1 MRSVFLSI
9 LALAT
14 IAGCFPG
21 AISQEPARAKQ
32 LFAEIQNEKTSDAAA
47 AQLLKDARENP
58 ETLHYLAAHLPA
70 RIGAPERGEGW
81 VNFIRLAGELKIE
94 QAAPALASLLT
105 KSDTMGGDGA
115 VTFTRLVK
123 LELDPPG
130 KALAQI
136 GDPAIPAIEKVFENG
151 DRTAR
156 FRAVYV
162 LQNIGSTKSNEALR
176 RQLDVEK
183 DPNIQRVIGSSMK

>member
-1 MRSVFLSI
+1 MRSVLLSI
-9 LALAT
+9 LALVT
-14 IAGCFPG
+14 IAGSFPS
-21 AISQEPARAKQ
+21 AISQETARAKK
-32 LFAEIQNEKTSDAAA
+32 LFADLQNEKTSDAAA

-58 ETLHYLAAHLPA
+58 ETLNYLAAHLPT
-70 RIGAPERGEGW
+70 RISAPERGEGW
-81 VNFIRLAGELKIE
+81 INSIRLSGELKIE

-105 KSDTMGGDGA
+105 ESDTMGGDG
-115 VTFTRLVK
+115 VITFTRLAT
-123 LELDPPG
+123 LQIDPPG

-162 LQNIGSTKSNEALR
+162 LQNIGSKKSTEALR
-176 RQLDVEK
+176 RQLSVEK
-183 DPNIQRVIGSSMK
+183 DPNIQRVIGYSVE